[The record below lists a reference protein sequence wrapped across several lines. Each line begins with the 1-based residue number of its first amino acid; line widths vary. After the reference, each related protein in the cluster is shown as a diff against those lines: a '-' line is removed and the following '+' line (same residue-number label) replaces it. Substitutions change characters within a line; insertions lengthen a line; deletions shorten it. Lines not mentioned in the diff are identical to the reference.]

1 MKNDQNHN
9 SVLYVFKTTLLYRDK
24 SHVKKAGGKM
34 VEYQLRKRNLPYQVL
49 VLKGIGR
56 EVLSSKNY
64 SELLK
69 YRLSVRQLKNA
80 EFRAGDN
87 CSGSCNWWNKILI
100 LRPSDTG
107 NLLTDRVIFVW
118 LHEMSHFVWHRDRRK
133 ANSRTKIHAK
143 AFRGIMKRLESNYEQ
158 DVKPRLPEMIAGCQQ
173 REAVRREEFKQAD
186 TTRADIKAKKN
197 SIEYKLNHTQLLVK
211 RWETKRKRAE
221 TALKKL
227 GRKQKL
233 YNTLL
238 KKG

>member
-1 MKNDQNHN
+1 
-9 SVLYVFKTTLLYRDK
+9 
-24 SHVKKAGGKM
+24 M

-80 EFRAGDN
+80 EFRARSD
-87 CSGSCNWWNKILI
+87 CSGSCDWWNKKLI

-107 NLLTDRVIFVW
+107 NLLADRVIFVW
-118 LHEMSHFVWHRDRRK
+118 LHEISHFVWYMDKRK
-133 ANSRTKIHAK
+133 TNSRGKIHAK
-143 AFRGIMKRLESNYEQ
+143 AFKGIMKRLESNYEQ
-158 DVKPRLPEMIAGCQQ
+158 NVKSRLPEMIAECQQ
-173 REAVRREEFKQAD
+173 KETVCKEAFKQVCIA
-186 TTRADIKAKKN
+186 RADVKVKRG
-197 SIEYKLNHTQLLVK
+197 SIEYKLKHTQLLIK

-233 YNTLL
+233 YSTLL
-238 KKG
+238 KKR